1 MKKIVTV
8 LAIACFGISVGQ
20 NFKVSK
26 KISVAGDGG
35 WDYLTVDNASQ
46 HLFVSHGD
54 VVNVIDLKTDKTI
67 ATIQDTK
74 GVHGIAIVND
84 FNKAFITCGKDNTI
98 SVVDLTTFVLIE
110 KVKIEG
116 QKPDAIIYN
125 KFSKYVFSFNG
136 KSNDA
141 TVLDAKTNKIVKTI
155 SFGGKPEFAVTNG
168 NNLLYVNVKDKN
180 EIKTVDTKTLEV
192 TATFSVAPG
201 NEPTGLAI
209 DTKAHRLFSVC
220 GNKMMLV
227 LDSKTGKLIQN
238 IPIGDGCDG
247 VIFDAK
253 NSLVFTSNGEGTM
266 TVVKK
271 ESANK
276 FTVVQTLVTQ
286 KGAKTIA
293 INPTSKQLYMST
305 PEFGAKPEPTAENPK
320 PRADIVPNSFTVLV
334 VENMK

>member
-1 MKKIVTV
+1 M
-8 LAIACFGISVGQ
+8 
-20 NFKVSK
+20 
-26 KISVAGDGG
+26 
-35 WDYLTVDNASQ
+35 
-46 HLFVSHGD
+46 
-54 VVNVIDLKTDKTI
+54 
-67 ATIQDTK
+67 
-74 GVHGIAIVND
+74 
-84 FNKAFITCGKDNTI
+84 
-98 SVVDLTTFVLIE
+98 
-110 KVKIEG
+110 
-116 QKPDAIIYN
+116 
-125 KFSKYVFSFNG
+125 
-136 KSNDA
+136 
-141 TVLDAKTNKIVKTI
+141 
-155 SFGGKPEFAVTNG
+155 
-168 NNLLYVNVKDKN
+168 YVNVKDKN

-201 NEPTGLAI
+201 DEPTGLAI

>member
-155 SFGGKPEFAVTNG
+155 PFGGKPEFAVTNG

-201 NEPTGLAI
+201 DEPTGLAI
-209 DTKAHRLFSVC
+209 DTKAYRLFSVC

-253 NSLVFTSNGEGTM
+253 NSLVFTSNGDGTM

>member
-54 VVNVIDLKTDKTI
+54 VVNVIDVKTDITI

-116 QKPDAIIYN
+116 QKPDAIIYD

-155 SFGGKPEFAVTNG
+155 PFGGKPEFAVTNG

-192 TATFSVAPG
+192 TATFSVTPG
-201 NEPTGLAI
+201 DEPTGLAI

-253 NSLVFTSNGEGTM
+253 NSLVFTSNGDGTM